1 MRQFTIQDTELSVS
15 SIGLGTAGAGLK
27 WDGDEAARL
36 FDTYLGLG
44 GNVIDTARV
53 YSDWVPGEAGR
64 AERVVGD
71 WLQRSGRRHDV
82 VLVTKGG
89 HPDLRRLDADIHRSR
104 MTPADMRH
112 DLELSLTAL
121 HTDAVDL
128 YLYHRD
134 DRSQPVATLIEAM
147 ETFRREGKIRY
158 YGCSNWQ
165 ADRIAEASAYCQA
178 RGYRGFVADEALFNL
193 GVAHKAP
200 GGDDTLVALTGAL
213 ADYHAA
219 HPALLAMPYSGMA
232 NGFFHHFA
240 QGGAPAV
247 AGSEYAT
254 TANLAIAQNA
264 VALAQRT
271 GATMTQVVLGFF
283 AVQPFACLPLF
294 APRNLAQLTDALA
307 DTAPAFTAADYGL
320 PEVGADHH

>member
-1 MRQFTIQDTELSVS
+1 MKQIIIPNTELTMS
-15 SIGLGTAGAGLK
+15 SIGLGTASAGLT
-27 WDGDEAARL
+27 WAGAAADRIL
-36 FDTYLGLG
+36 DTYLDLG

-53 YSDWVPGEAGR
+53 YSDWVPGETGR
-64 AERVVGD
+64 SERVVGD
-71 WLQRSGRRHDV
+71 WLQRSGKRQDV

-89 HPDLRRLDADIHRSR
+89 HPDLQRPDADIHRSR
-104 MTPADMRH
+104 MTAAAMRH

-128 YLYHRD
+128 YFYHRD
-134 DRSQPVATLIEAM
+134 DRGQPVAALIEVM

-165 ADRIAEASAYCQA
+165 VDRIAEAAAYCES

-200 GGDDTLVALTGAL
+200 GGDDTLVALTGKL

-219 HPALLAMPYSGMA
+219 QPALLAMPYSGVA

-240 QGGAPAV
+240 KGGAAAV
-247 AGSEYAT
+247 AGSDYAT
-254 TANLAIAQNA
+254 PANLARAEQA
-264 VALAQRT
+264 VALAHRT
-271 GATMTQVVLGFF
+271 GATITQVVFGFF

-294 APRNLAQLTDALA
+294 APRNLAQLEDTLGAAGPTLTPA
-307 DTAPAFTAADYGL
+307 DFAFAAGD
-320 PEVGADHH
+320 